1 MIEGVLPVLKPAGF
15 TSHDVVAKVRRI
27 VRERR
32 IGHTGTLDPDVTGVL
47 PLCLGRATR
56 IVEYLQEMPKTYRT
70 TLKLGI
76 ATSTEDLSGDVVER
90 MEVVEIS
97 EALVRESLA
106 RFLGTIQ
113 QTPPMFSAVKIQGKK
128 LYELARQGIEVERPP
143 RTVTI
148 HRLEL
153 LSLNLD
159 IPYPEFGLEVECSK
173 GTYIRT
179 LCADIGRALG
189 YPAVMAD
196 LIRTAS
202 GSFKLDQ
209 CISLEGIE
217 EAVADG
223 TLPDYLVPV
232 DRAISHMPS
241 VRLPSPLSEMALR
254 GMKIPFERLEGTT
267 RAVLQSTDF
276 SGDAGDALVRVYSDG
291 EQFIGI
297 FRLAVDWL
305 QPVKVFS

>member
-32 IGHTGTLDPDVTGVL
+32 IGHTGTLDPGVTGVL

-76 ATSTEDLSGDVVER
+76 ATTTEDLSGEVVER
-90 MEVVEIS
+90 REVGGID
-97 EALVRESLA
+97 EAQIRDKLA
-106 RFLGTIQ
+106 CFAGTIW
-113 QTPPMFSAVKIQGKK
+113 QTPPMYSAVKIQGKK

-143 RTVTI
+143 RQVTI

-153 LSLNLD
+153 ISLHLD
-159 IPYPEFGLEVECSK
+159 TPYPEIGLEVECSK

-179 LCADIGRALG
+179 LCSDIGRALG

-202 GSFKLDQ
+202 GSFTLDH
-209 CISLEGIE
+209 CIALEQIE
-217 EAVADG
+217 EAAGDG
-223 TLPDYLVPV
+223 TLSEYLIPV
-232 DRAISHMPS
+232 DRAIDHMPT
-241 VRLPSPLSEMALR
+241 VILPSPLSEMALS
-254 GMKIPFERLEGTT
+254 GVKIPIERLEGAP
-267 RAVLQSTDF
+267 RSALQSLVG
-276 SGDAGDALVRVYSDG
+276 SNGAPVRVYSDLG
-291 EQFIGI
+291 QFIGI
-297 FRLAVDWL
+297 FRQVDDRL
-305 QPVKVFS
+305 QAVKVFS

>member
-56 IVEYLQEMPKTYRT
+56 IVEYLQDMPKTYRT

-76 ATSTEDLSGDVVER
+76 STTTEDMSGEIVER
-90 MEVVEIS
+90 REVDKIG
-97 EALVRESLA
+97 EAQVRECLN
-106 RFLGTIQ
+106 RFMGTIW
-113 QTPPMFSAVKIQGKK
+113 QTPPMYSAVKIQGKK
-128 LYELARQGIEVERPP
+128 LYELARQGIEVDRPP
-143 RTVTI
+143 RQVTI

-153 LSLNLD
+153 LSMNLD
-159 IPYPEFGLEVECSK
+159 LAYPEIGLEVECSK

-179 LCADIGRALG
+179 LCLDIGRALG

-196 LIRTAS
+196 LVRTRS
-202 GSFKLDQ
+202 GSFTLDQ
-209 CISLEGIE
+209 CISLERIE
-217 EAVADG
+217 EATVDG
-223 TLPDYLVPV
+223 TLSDYLIPV
-232 DRAISHMPS
+232 GRAISHMPA
-241 VRLPSPLSEMALR
+241 VLLPPPLDEMALH
-254 GMKIPFERLEGTT
+254 GMKIPLEMLEEAS
-267 RAVLQSTDF
+267 RSALQVLDSSSD
-276 SGDAGDALVRVYSDG
+276 SPVRVYSNG

-297 FRLAVDWL
+297 FRRANNRL